1 MKIPSQIFGTLA
13 AACMMA
19 GVLPQRASA
28 QVSTNDFDALKK
40 IVEQMGDRLQKLEQT
55 HAQDQ
60 KTHEQDQ
67 QVILQLQK
75 QLGETQTAVTN
86 AQQTANTVAQV
97 QSTYPVPGA
106 SQGPMHNVTLAGDA
120 EVQFGKT
127 AGQHSAFE
135 LADFAPIF
143 LYRASDDV
151 LFEAGFDIMLN
162 NNTDVNGNRAPGSST
177 SVNLSFATLDYLLND
192 YMTLEAG
199 EMLLPLGT
207 YNERNAG
214 WLNKIP
220 DDPLVCDDL
229 IPGSGVGVQLRGAIP
244 VGESGQ
250 MVTYSAYAV
259 NGPSSGASNSI
270 ADAGALDLAGNVGDT
285 PNWHANP
292 SGGGRIGWFYP
303 WKPHYDFELGLSGQT
318 GAWSDSGNR
327 SWSAGVVDAA
337 LHLGPNI
344 EVKGQYID
352 TWVETDDIGK
362 IDPKGWYLQAA
373 YKLAGLGLEMPYIN
387 NFELVGRYDRE
398 NDDGLFGGG
407 AGVTKTDRYTTGIVY
422 YFSSTLLFEADYE
435 WWVSHGPS
443 PQPFNGPGAPTS
455 FVLQLSYGF

>member
-1 MKIPSQIFGTLA
+1 MKIPSPILGAIVAVCVIGTA
-13 AACMMA
+13 
-19 GVLPQRASA
+19 LPQSVSA
-28 QVSTNDFDALKK
+28 QVSADDFNALKK
-40 IVEQMGDRLQKLEQT
+40 MVEKLNDQVQQLRQT
-55 HAQDQ
+55 HDQDQ
-60 KTHEQDQ
+60 KAHEQDQ
-67 QVILQLQK
+67 QVIQQLQQ
-75 QLGETQTAVTN
+75 QLGETKTAVTN
-86 AQQTANTVAQV
+86 AQQTADNAAKAQAATPAAAV
-97 QSTYPVPGA
+97 
-106 SQGPMHNVTLAGDA
+106 SQGPMHNVTMVGDA

-127 AGQHSAFE
+127 AGQHSSFE

-143 LYRASDDV
+143 LYRASDDL

-162 NNTDVNGNRAPGSST
+162 NNADVNGNRAPGSST

-199 EMLLPLGT
+199 QMLLPLGT
-207 YNERNAG
+207 YSERNAG

-220 DDPLVCDDL
+220 DDPLVRDDL
-229 IPGSGVGVQLRGAIP
+229 LPESGAGVQLRGAVP

-250 MVTYSAYAV
+250 MVTYAVYAA

-270 ADAGALDLAGNVGDT
+270 ANAGNLDLAGNVGNA

-292 SGGGRIGWFYP
+292 SGGGRLGWFHP
-303 WKPHYDFELGLSGQT
+303 WKPHYDLELGISGQT
-318 GAWSDSGNR
+318 GGWSDSGNR
-327 SWSAGVVDAA
+327 QWSAGVLDAA

-344 EVKGQYID
+344 EVKGEYVR
-352 TWVETDDIGK
+352 TWVETDDLGK
-362 IDPKGWYLQAA
+362 ITPKGWYLQAG

-407 AGVTKTDRYTTGIVY
+407 AGTTKTDRYTAGVVY
-422 YFSSTLLFEADYE
+422 YFSNTLLFEADYE
-435 WWVSHGPS
+435 WWQSHGPT
-443 PQPFNGPGAPTS
+443 PQPFNGPGAPNS